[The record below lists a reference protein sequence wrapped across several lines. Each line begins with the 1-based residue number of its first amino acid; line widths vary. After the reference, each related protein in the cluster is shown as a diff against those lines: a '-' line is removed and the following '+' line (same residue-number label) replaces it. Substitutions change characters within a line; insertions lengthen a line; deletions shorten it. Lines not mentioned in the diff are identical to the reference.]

1 MNRKKKKTKK
11 KRKKTSS
18 FDPLTYQLYAA
29 PIHEEKTFPWG
40 KTILIIFL
48 IFIIFGIITDDGSYV
63 DECQKG
69 FFNFIPCHCYKPND
83 PDIPFNCL

>member
-40 KTILIIFL
+40 KTILIIF
-48 IFIIFGIITDDGSYV
+48 
-63 DECQKG
+63 
-69 FFNFIPCHCYKPND
+69 
-83 PDIPFNCL
+83 